1 MKLGCLAFSVSCMVF
16 SMASIAS
23 ANNDPFT
30 NLVVEKTDQVC
41 GLTIAKA
48 VFKKATK
55 RYGRDN
61 ADTMNISLV
70 TSIGTFDPDSL
81 VTPYKVSVSDEV
93 GESEWIVVAE
103 TEDCVIEYVGIL
115 WEH

>member
-1 MKLGCLAFSVSCMVF
+1 
-16 SMASIAS
+16 
-23 ANNDPFT
+23 
-30 NLVVEKTDQVC
+30 
-41 GLTIAKA
+41 
-48 VFKKATK
+48 
-55 RYGRDN
+55 
-61 ADTMNISLV
+61 MNISLV